1 MTRTTRLTSYLQV
14 VLKSIMLRRRKD
26 HILNGKPI
34 LDLPERIVTIMPC
47 EFDDSERAFYRAIEN
62 KMADS
67 LERIMGGPTKTNTY
81 TSVLV
86 LLLRLR
92 QGESFWFFMVG

>member
-1 MTRTTRLTSYLQV
+1 
-14 VLKSIMLRRRKD
+14 MLRRRKD

-34 LDLPERIVTIMPC
+34 LSLPDRTVEIVSC
-47 EFDDSERAFYRAIEN
+47 EFSARERAFYNTIET

-67 LERIMGGPTKTNTY
+67 LERIMGQKTKTNTY

-92 QGESFWFFMVG
+92 QGECRYFIPPL